1 MQSSVNNGNDQS
13 SKPEVEI
20 GVQHVNCTE
29 DAAAFVALAAAVD
42 LSVDACK
49 SFTRK
54 LRKELRQSQSFVV

>member
-1 MQSSVNNGNDQS
+1 
-13 SKPEVEI
+13 
-20 GVQHVNCTE
+20 VNCTE